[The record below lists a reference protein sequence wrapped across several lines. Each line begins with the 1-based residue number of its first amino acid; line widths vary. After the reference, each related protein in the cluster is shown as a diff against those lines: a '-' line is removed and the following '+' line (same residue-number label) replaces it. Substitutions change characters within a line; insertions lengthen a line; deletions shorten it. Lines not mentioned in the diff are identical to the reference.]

1 MDVLA
6 AMLYEADFRSQVKSE
21 TERYIKGSVRCCLDR
36 DNDRFVVS
44 VLDPHNRVW
53 QYFEYGMTE
62 KLYSG
67 MPGKELAG
75 RFIQAYQK
83 KIFRDYFR

>member
-6 AMLYEADFRSQVKSE
+6 TLLYETDFRAQVKSE
-21 TERYIKGSVRCCLDR
+21 IERHIKGSARCCLDH
-36 DNDRFVVS
+36 DNDCFVIR
-44 VLDPHNRVW
+44 VLDPHSRYW
-53 QYFEYGMTE
+53 SYYEYGLTE

-67 MPGKELAG
+67 MTGKELAMQ
-75 RFIQAYQK
+75 FIQAYQK